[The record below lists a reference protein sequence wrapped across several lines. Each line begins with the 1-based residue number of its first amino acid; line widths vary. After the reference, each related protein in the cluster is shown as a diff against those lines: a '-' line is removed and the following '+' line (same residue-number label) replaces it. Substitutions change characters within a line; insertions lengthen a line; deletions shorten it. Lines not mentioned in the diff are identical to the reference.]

1 MTFTRCS
8 DRMKGMKNTG
18 VRILSIISIII
29 IGTAWLAGCSRKNA
43 DPVSRSSFLLNTF
56 ITVTLYDSQDE
67 TILDGCMELCSDYEK
82 LLSKTLEGS
91 EIYRMNHR
99 KPGERTFTV
108 SNGTARVLQKGLEY
122 SRISKGAFDIT
133 IEPLSTLWDF
143 TGKDPQVPQPGEIQE
158 DLKKVGYENVIL
170 NGNQVTFL
178 NDGTTIDLG
187 AIAKGFIADEMK
199 AYLKG
204 KGVNS
209 AVINLGGNV
218 LCVGSRPDGHP
229 FKIGLQKPY
238 ATHTETVAALDITD
252 MSVVSSGV
260 YERHFI
266 KDGVNYHHILDPS
279 TGYPYENGLIQ
290 VSIISPLS
298 VDGDGLSTTCF
309 ALGLEKGMELIE
321 SMDGIYAVFMTEDG
335 TLHYT
340 QGAEGFLAPDSAAR

>member
-1 MTFTRCS
+1 
-8 DRMKGMKNTG
+8 
-18 VRILSIISIII
+18 
-29 IGTAWLAGCSRKNA
+29 
-43 DPVSRSSFLLNTF
+43 
-56 ITVTLYDSQDE
+56 
-67 TILDGCMELCSDYEK
+67 
-82 LLSKTLEGS
+82 
-91 EIYRMNHR
+91 
-99 KPGERTFTV
+99 
-108 SNGTARVLQKGLEY
+108 
-122 SRISKGAFDIT
+122 
-133 IEPLSTLWDF
+133 
-143 TGKDPQVPQPGEIQE
+143 
-158 DLKKVGYENVIL
+158 
-170 NGNQVTFL
+170 
-178 NDGTTIDLG
+178 
-187 AIAKGFIADEMK
+187 MK
-199 AYLKG
+199 AYLKE

-218 LCVGSRPDGHP
+218 LCVGSRPDGSP

-309 ALGLEKGMELIE
+309 ALGLEKGMELIDG
-321 SMDGIYAVFMTEDG
+321 MDGIYAVFMTEDG

-340 QGAEGFLAPDSAAR
+340 EGAEGFLD

>member
-1 MTFTRCS
+1 
-8 DRMKGMKNTG
+8 MKIECNLELLHYALENDIIDLAYVQEKVKMNK
-18 VRILSIISIII
+18 RREYLSKHPFKIWE
-29 IGTAWLAGCSRKNA
+29 GKDGKWRTYLPDKTVGRRLVK
-43 DPVSRSSFLLNTF
+43 RSSKTEIEGAVVKFYQADEEKTVPVTFAEMYIRWKEVQAKLVSDNSIAKYNTDYRRYFAAAKFSQMEVTKITEESIKVF
-56 ITVTLYDSQDE
+56 ICE
-67 TILDGCMELCSDYEK
+67 TIKSQKLCK
-82 LLSKTLEGS
+82 KASKTL
-91 EIYRMNHR
+91 
-99 KPGERTFTV
+99 F
-108 SNGTARVLQKGLEY
+108 
-122 SRISKGAFDIT
+122 
-133 IEPLSTLWDF
+133 
-143 TGKDPQVPQPGEIQE
+143 
-158 DLKKVGYENVIL
+158 GYVKNV
-170 NGNQVTFL
+170 
-178 NDGTTIDLG
+178 
-187 AIAKGFIADEMK
+187 M
-199 AYLKG
+199 
-204 KGVNS
+204 NS

-218 LCVGSRPDGHP
+218 LCVGSRPDGSP

-290 VSIISPLS
+290 VSIISTLS